1 MMEGGCRMI
10 KVFITDDHS
19 LIREGFKKLLKD
31 EMDINVVGEAGNAGD
46 AMDYVL
52 NNDLDVVILDLN
64 LPDKSGL
71 DLLKEIKVL
80 KPGLKILIL
89 SMHPEDRFALRVL
102 RAGASGYITKES
114 AGEELVKA
122 IRKVYNGGKYVSE
135 SLAEMLAFEVQGGT
149 DKPIHEIL
157 SDREFQVLQLISSG
171 KTLAEIADML
181 SLAVTTVST
190 YRSRILE
197 KLNLHSNAD
206 LIHYAITNKLLD

>member
-1 MMEGGCRMI
+1 MTVNLI

-19 LIREGFKKLLKD
+19 LIREGLKKILK
-31 EMDINVVGEAGNAGD
+31 EEKDISIIGEAANAKD
-46 AMDYVL
+46 SMSFVL
-52 NNDLDVVILDLN
+52 NNELDILILDLN

-71 DLLKEIKVL
+71 DLLKEL
-80 KPGLKILIL
+80 KSFKPELKILIL
-89 SMHPEDRFALRVL
+89 SMHPEERFAMRVL

-122 IRKVYNGGKYVSE
+122 IRKVCNGGKYVSE
-135 SLAEMLAFEVQGGT
+135 SLAEILAFEIQGGSE
-149 DKPIHEIL
+149 KPIHEVL
-157 SDREFQVLQLISSG
+157 SDREFQVLQMIAVG
-171 KTLAEIADML
+171 KTLAEISDIL

-190 YRSRILE
+190 YRARILD

>member
-1 MMEGGCRMI
+1 MI

-19 LIREGFKKLLKD
+19 LIREGFKKMLKD
-31 EMDINVVGEAGNAGD
+31 EKDISIAGEAANAKVT
-46 AMDYVL
+46 MNFVL
-52 NNDLDVVILDLN
+52 NNPLDILILDLN

-71 DLLKEIKVL
+71 DLLKELKAL
-80 KPGLKILIL
+80 KPDLKILIL
-89 SMHPEDRFALRVL
+89 SMHPEDRFAMRVL

-135 SLAEMLAFEVQGGT
+135 SLAEILAFEIQGGT
-149 DKPIHEIL
+149 EKPIHEIL
-157 SDREFQVLQLISSG
+157 SDREFQVLQMIASG
-171 KTLAEIADML
+171 KTLAEISDTL

-190 YRSRILE
+190 YRARILA

-206 LIHYAITNKLLD
+206 LIYYAITNKLLD